1 MNKNILFIALI
12 VILVAII
19 GVAAYM
25 MMTPSADSQVGDQ
38 GTKFAIEN
46 NGTTWAHVDMI
57 IQNATLKNGTVQN
70 FYIETWMKPYNGTV
84 NQTSQELQVI
94 GTGGKPVSTQSSVFV
109 QNVNG
114 TVVIDLSKLLGYGNE
129 KLPAGTSI
137 RVIGWKGLYN
147 STTPIPTQN
156 LNISMSGW
164 SNTLNPPSNN
174 TKYDVFVGNL
184 TVGQL
189 PANITNNTVFLGE
202 NLANVENLNG
212 LRHFNELVYEE
223 EVFTVN
229 ADGSVSIVF
238 TKTPALCELVAKI
251 P

>member
-1 MNKNILFIALI
+1 MNKNILYIALI

-19 GVAAYM
+19 GVAVYM
-25 MMTPSADSQVGDQ
+25 MMTPNDSQVSKD
-38 GTKFAIEN
+38 GTKFAIKN

-57 IQNATLKNGTVQN
+57 IENATMKNGSVQN

-84 NQTSQELQVI
+84 NGTAQEIKLI
-94 GTGGKPVSTQSSVFV
+94 GTDGKPESTESVSIVE
-109 QNVNG
+109 NVNG

-137 RVIGWKGLYN
+137 RIIGWKGLYN
-147 STTPIPTQN
+147 STTPTTNQN

-164 SNTLNPPSNN
+164 SNSLNPPSNN
-174 TKYDVFVGNL
+174 TQYDVFVGNL
-184 TVGQL
+184 TVAKL
-189 PANITNNTVFLGE
+189 PANITNNTVFLGKK
-202 NLANVENLNG
+202 LVDVENLNG
-212 LRHFNELVYEE
+212 LKHFNESVYEE

-238 TKTPALCELVAKI
+238 TKTPALCELIAKL